1 MCKKVIT
8 AAILGGVTVFIWGMI
23 SWMVLPWHGPTFN
36 QFSDE
41 ITVSQT
47 LNSNAGKSGIYLLPY
62 ESEFSIEAKED
73 FANKYKAGPLAF
85 VAFSKAGGDPTMKS
99 QLLMSFITQ
108 LVAALII
115 AMLLS
120 GASGLSY
127 GCRLFFVTGAGLL
140 TGILGYIPNYVWWH
154 FPLDYTLVGIADQ
167 IIAWF
172 IAGLIMAKIIR
183 S

>member
-1 MCKKVIT
+1 MCKRVIT
-8 AAILGGVTVFIWGMI
+8 AAILGGVTVFIWSMI

-36 QFSDE
+36 QFTDE
-41 ITVSQT
+41 TTVTQT
-47 LNSNAGKSGIYLLPY
+47 LNANTGKSGIYLLPY
-62 ESEFSIEAKED
+62 ESDFSIEAKEGFD
-73 FANKYKAGPLAF
+73 NKYKTGPLAF
-85 VAFSKAGGDPTMKS
+85 VAFSKEGGDPTMKP
-99 QLLMSFITQ
+99 QLVMSLITQ

-127 GCRLFFVTGAGLL
+127 GCRLLFVTGAGLL
-140 TGILGYIPNYVWWH
+140 AGILGYIPNYVWWH
-154 FPLDYTLVGIADQ
+154 FPIDYILVGIADQ

-172 IAGLIMAKIIR
+172 FAGLIMAKIIR